1 MGGVPRWRLG
11 GWRLDGG
18 VAMGNMGASRRRLGA
33 LGSSHA
39 LLTLT
44 RLRRRHPGL
53 GSAILGLADG
63 LAGESGRRVEE
74 RRREAAGARSSSHT
88 TTHPFNA
95 CALSH
100 RMLLKASLSHTHM
113 FVAVNTYKDLYLST
127 HSLTSSM
134 MACLRSRPFLPV
146 RDSVIFCSRLDL
158 GMAEQRGGR

>member
-1 MGGVPRWRLG
+1 MWGLRWGTWARLG
-11 GWRLDGG
+11 GVSEL
-18 VAMGNMGASRRRLGA
+18 
-33 LGSSHA
+33 SHPP
-39 LLTLT
+39 THCS
-44 RLRRRHPGL
+44 RLRGCDGAIL
-53 GSAILGLADG
+53 AILGLADG

-88 TTHPFNA
+88 TTHPLNA